1 MVQSGTDP
9 DYLDE
14 ADLLLHPSVM
24 DGEVVSTCVCSPP
37 HGNYTTYNNT
47 LDGISE
53 DVDEDAES
61 SSCSPSCDCDDS
73 SSSSSS
79 PCQSPIDETP
89 VISGVGNGNS
99 KSRREPFYLHPRTD
113 DGESSASSS
122 GRSDVFLQDGA
133 RSDRME
139 NRRNHHKHHHQRQP
153 FYLHDPKSLVYTR
166 VKELFGSSTSAP
178 GTNRR
183 SDQDRTAASGSSGNG
198 TQSSLSEL
206 TSQAESTDSG
216 SDSAEDDHNNNL
228 ILQEESPVIFTP
240 IILVLFKN
248 NSIYAIIFCLH
259 YL

>member
-1 MVQSGTDP
+1 MTLLVQSGTDP

-14 ADLLLHPSVM
+14 TDLLLHPSVM
-24 DGEVVSTCVCSPP
+24 DGEAVSTCVCGPP
-37 HGNYTTYNNT
+37 HANYTTYNNT

-73 SSSSSS
+73 SASSSS
-79 PCQSPIDETP
+79 PCQSPIDDTP
-89 VISGVGNGNS
+89 VISGGGNGNC
-99 KSRREPFYLHPRTD
+99 KSRREPFYLHPRTE

-122 GRSDVFLQDGA
+122 GRSDVFLPDSS

-139 NRRNHHKHHHQRQP
+139 NRRNHHKNHHGGNHQRQS

-166 VKELFGSSTSAP
+166 VKELFGSSTSAS

-183 SDQDRTAASGSSGNG
+183 SGNQDRTAASTSSGNG

-206 TSQAESTDSG
+206 TCQAESTDSG

-228 ILQEESPVIFTP
+228 ILQEESPVIFKRV
-240 IILVLFKN
+240 ILVLIKKKK
-248 NSIYAIIFCLH
+248 
-259 YL
+259 